1 MTEVRRPLLIRP
13 SLIRAGIA
21 VLVGLLVL
29 VCIDLALPGRIMINY
44 RWKQYSRDAYSLHSV
59 CFAYA
64 QNHNGAFPTGQTA
77 NAAYRELFRAG
88 LVDDERLLLI
98 EGSAWCP
105 AKSDGEIGTAADGFA
120 KALSPGENGW
130 AYVRG
135 QDSAASSSES
145 PLIVSAYWPIPGRVA
160 PHPGARPSLIGRKYA
175 VIVRVGGNAKLYEV
189 DESLR
194 LLDSKTDRWQ
204 DGLLSFD
211 PALKAE
217 DVLNPEPPPENP

>member
-1 MTEVRRPLLIRP
+1 MTKRDRPIRFRARLLKG
-13 SLIRAGIA
+13 GISI
-21 VLVGLLVL
+21 LLLGLLL
-29 VCIDLALPGRIMINY
+29 WYLASQVKDMTAR
-44 RWKQYSRDAYSLHSV
+44 RSQVRTAYSLHSV

-88 LVDDERLLLI
+88 FVDDERLLLI

-175 VIVRVGGNAKLYEV
+175 VIARVGGNAKFYEV